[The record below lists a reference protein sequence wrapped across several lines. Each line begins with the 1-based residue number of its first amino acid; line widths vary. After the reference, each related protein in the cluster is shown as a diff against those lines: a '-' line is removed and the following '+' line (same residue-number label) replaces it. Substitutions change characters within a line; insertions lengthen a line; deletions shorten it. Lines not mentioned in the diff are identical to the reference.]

1 MNYIVTQ
8 QVDNVNILFGPFSL
22 LVSCIIYFRHDYKSY
37 QQVDEKNWHYDQK
50 DDPQEVRDDG
60 EQDFINILT
69 LSTGRL
75 TENCIKAEVP
85 RCH

>member
-1 MNYIVTQ
+1 MLIFYLGHFHCLSIVSYISVM
-8 QVDNVNILFGPFSL
+8 
-22 LVSCIIYFRHDYKSY
+22 IIKSY

-60 EQDFINILT
+60 EQDFLSILT